1 MKDNRSSEQVKEL
14 LNTEQELQD
23 TLLSC
28 ILYLNSNGIHIE
40 RVKEMIN
47 IKVKTA
53 FELYESEDVLN
64 KFYEELKND

>member
-1 MKDNRSSEQVKEL
+1 MKEQVKDL
-14 LNTEQELQD
+14 LQSEQELQD
-23 TLLSC
+23 MIMSC

-64 KFYEELKND
+64 KFYEEFKND

>member
-1 MKDNRSSEQVKEL
+1 MKEQVKEL

>member
-1 MKDNRSSEQVKEL
+1 MNEQVKDL
-14 LNTEQELQD
+14 LQSEQELQD
-23 TLLSC
+23 MIMSC

-47 IKVKTA
+47 KTVETA

-64 KFYEELKND
+64 KFYEDSKK

>member
-23 TLLSC
+23 MIMSC